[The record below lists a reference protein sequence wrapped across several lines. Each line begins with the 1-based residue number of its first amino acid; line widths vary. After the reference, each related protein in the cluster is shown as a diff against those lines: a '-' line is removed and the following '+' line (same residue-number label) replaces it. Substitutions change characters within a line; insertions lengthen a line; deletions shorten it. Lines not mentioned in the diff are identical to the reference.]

1 MGLRLRK
8 SFTICKGVKVN
19 LGKDGPILSFGTKS
33 LRQAINL
40 NGKKGLSTPVL
51 NNPEKFSKDSKIAVQ
66 EYNGMI
72 DMIRGIHKY
81 ADEEID
87 WNIVYNSP
95 EPFNINALGP
105 KGKLAKEKMNSYE
118 PSVAEKLLKFKLD
131 KKLNKLKAEV
141 RRAMEEDEEVYNG
154 WRNLV
159 DLAGSVIKGNVDSYF
174 EVINELKPLD
184 DLLEFGIDF
193 EFGANSSD
201 TIHVEFVINS
211 KETMPYFSLSLT
223 QVGKLSK
230 RNLAKTEYYELLQ
243 DHVSSSSIRIA
254 RDMFALLP
262 VEKTVVHI
270 VDDYL
275 DTHTGHREKIT
286 VLSVEFDRQTLKS
299 LNFDLINPSDALNNF
314 KHNMKFLKTAGLKA
328 VERI

>member
-66 EYNGMI
+66 EYDGMI

-159 DLAGSVIKGNVDSYF
+159 DLAGRVIKGNVDSYF

-201 TIHVEFVINS
+201 AIHVEFVINS

-223 QVGKLSK
+223 QAGKLSK

-314 KHNMKFLKTAGLKA
+314 THNMKFLKTAGLKA